1 MSAVAPTTWLTANI
15 RFSGSRETAEKIV
28 TLSLK
33 RIGND

>member
-1 MSAVAPTTWLTANI
+1 MSAVALTTWLTANI